1 MSIHKYIIS
10 CNKYINNCNK
20 YINNCNKYINN
31 CNKYIN
37 NDSNNSNNNSNNSSG
52 KAPINKICNY
62 TSSCS
67 LHNIYNK
74 KNNYFNEKE
83 YLQSE
88 MKEINKMIKYY
99 NNDK

>member
-1 MSIHKYIIS
+1 MSICKYILN
-10 CNKYINNCNK
+10 CNKCINNCNK
-20 YINNCNKYINN
+20 CINNCNKCINYCNKCINN
-31 CNKYIN
+31 YN
-37 NDSNNSNNNSNNSSG
+37 ND
-52 KAPINKICNY
+52 KVPVNKICNY

-67 LHNIYNK
+67 LHNIYNRK
-74 KNNYFNEKE
+74 KGYFNEKE